1 MNRSALWMIR
11 GIGLMSLLAAL
22 TVTPLG
28 AQGPPA
34 KAPQP
39 YPVTLSVG
47 EAVDICTT
55 GIIMCPAYDPICDN
69 ISVATMRRG
78 PKGLEIVGVQPGKTL
93 CSASSANFV
102 RVLFAVT
109 VR

>member
-1 MNRSALWMIR
+1 MNRSILWMPR
-11 GIGLMSLLAAL
+11 SIGLMLLMVGL
-22 TVTPLG
+22 TVSSVE

-34 KAPQP
+34 KVEP
-39 YPVTLSVG
+39 YPIMVGVG
-47 EAVDICTT
+47 EAVDLCAT
-55 GIIMCPAYDPICDN
+55 GTMMCPAYDPICDN
-69 ISVATMRRG
+69 IAVATMRRG
-78 PKGLEIVGVQPGKTL
+78 DKGLEIVGVQPGKTL

>member
-1 MNRSALWMIR
+1 MKWNSGWTTRSLS
-11 GIGLMSLLAAL
+11 LVSLLVAL
-22 TVTPLG
+22 AVTPVE

-34 KAPQP
+34 KVEP
-39 YPVTLSVG
+39 YPITVDVG
-47 EAVDICTT
+47 ETVDICST
-55 GIIMCPAYDPICDN
+55 GTLACPAYDPICDD

-78 PKGLEIVGVQPGKTL
+78 ATGLQILGVSPGKTL

-102 RVLFAVT
+102 RVIYAVT

>member
-1 MNRSALWMIR
+1 MKRNALWIAR
-11 GIGLMSLLAAL
+11 SIELVLILVGL
-22 TVTPLG
+22 TVSPVE
-28 AQGPPA
+28 AQGPPT
-34 KAPQP
+34 KVEP
-39 YPVTLSVG
+39 YPIIVGVG
-47 EAVDICTT
+47 EAVDICAT
-55 GIIMCPAYDPICDN
+55 GTMMCPAYDPICDN

>member
-1 MNRSALWMIR
+1 MKPNSVWIAGSL
-11 GIGLMSLLAAL
+11 GLVSLLVAL
-22 TVTPLG
+22 TVTPVE

-34 KAPQP
+34 KVEP
-39 YPVTLSVG
+39 YPITVDVG
-47 EAVDICTT
+47 ETVDICST
-55 GIIMCPAYDPICDN
+55 GTLACPAYDPICDD

-78 PKGLEIVGVQPGKTL
+78 ATGLQILGVSPGKTL

-102 RVLFAVT
+102 RVIYAVT